1 MAILYI
7 LNREIPIAATLKTMA
22 PLHGKEGRG
31 REGERDPLQVGLQS
45 REVEL
50 CLEYNS
56 KAGVQSLGQAARD

>member
-31 REGERDPLQVGLQS
+31 RERDPLQVGLQS

-56 KAGVQSLGQAARD
+56 KAGAQSLGQAARD